1 MITSK
6 LLAEA
11 EGLLHGFTERQ
22 GGGSD
27 APYASLNL
35 AYHVGDDAVV
45 VDANHALLAE
55 QFGYAPERLV
65 HMRQVHSDRIVRCTP
80 EMGFESRPECDALMT
95 DIGGQPLMVMVAD
108 CTPVL
113 LFDPRRRAVA
123 AVHAGRAG
131 ALKNIVGKTVAAMHD
146 AYGSNP
152 ADLLA
157 VLGPSIGSCCYE
169 IGPEVAAEVEAAGC
183 GTALSLRD
191 GRRYLDVNRILVQ
204 QLEAAG
210 LSAGHIDLLAACTAC
225 ATDRF
230 FSYRAEGGTT
240 GRQAGV
246 IVLK

>member
-6 LLAEA
+6 LLADEA
-11 EGLLHGFTERQ
+11 GLLHAFTERQ
-22 GGGSD
+22 GGGS
-27 APYASLNL
+27 ALSYASLNL
-35 AYHVGDDAVV
+35 AYHVGDNAAA

-55 QFGYAPERLV
+55 QLGYTRERLV

-95 DIGGQPLMVMVAD
+95 DIEGQPLMVMVAD

-131 ALKNIVGKTVAAMHD
+131 ALKNIIGKTVTAMHD
-146 AYGSNP
+146 AYGSDP
-152 ADLLA
+152 TDLLA
-157 VLGPSIGSCCYE
+157 VLGPSIGRCCYE

-191 GRRYLDVNRILVQ
+191 GRRYLDVNRILLQ
-204 QLEAAG
+204 QLETAG
-210 LSAGHIDLLAACTAC
+210 LPAGHIDNTGSCTAC
-225 ATDRF
+225 RSDRF

-240 GRQAGV
+240 GRQAG
-246 IVLK
+246 IIMLK

>member
-11 EGLLHGFTERQ
+11 EGLSHGF
-22 GGGSD
+22 SD
-27 APYASLNL
+27 RAEGESTAPYASLNL
-35 AYHVGDDAVV
+35 AYHVGDDAAV
-45 VDANHALLAE
+45 VDANHALLAG
-55 QFGYAPERLV
+55 QLGYAPERLV
-65 HMRQVHSDRIVRCTP
+65 HMRQIHSDRIVHCTP
-80 EMGFESRPECDALMT
+80 EMGFHSRPECDALMT
-95 DIGGQPLMVMVAD
+95 DIAGQPLMVMVAD

-113 LFDPRRRAVA
+113 LYDPRRRAVA

-146 AYGSNP
+146 AYGSDP

-169 IGPEVAAEVEAAGC
+169 IGPEVAQEVQAAGC
-183 GTALSLRD
+183 EGALSRRD
-191 GRRYLDVNRILVQ
+191 GRTYLDVNAILEK

-210 LSAGHIDLLAACTAC
+210 LTAGHIDLPGSCTAC
-225 ATDRF
+225 RTDRF

-240 GRQAGV
+240 GRQAG
-246 IVLK
+246 IIMIK